1 MRLNSSD
8 LSFQT
13 SSMCWQ
19 NTRITGRLLTNGAGF
34 RVRQVMVVGNDQPAA
49 STKPLAERPA
59 QQLVV
64 IIETAHLENRP
75 ITIRHH
81 WLSDRVDFFS
91 KQNGPTQEIDRLIN
105 RASRFV
111 CYRSGSNGKSVETF
125 PFFPQILFFLNFY
138 IFQRIFQV
146 FLWFNTRLDRLEP
159 VATVHSDF

>member
-1 MRLNSSD
+1 
-8 LSFQT
+8 
-13 SSMCWQ
+13 
-19 NTRITGRLLTNGAGF
+19 
-34 RVRQVMVVGNDQPAA
+34 MVVGNDQPAA

-125 PFFPQILFFLNFY
+125 PFFPQILFLE
-138 IFQRIFQV
+138 IFIF
-146 FLWFNTRLDRLEP
+146 FNEFFRFFFDLTLDWI
-159 VATVHSDF
+159 D